1 MDTDICG
8 LFILIAG
15 LAFTIYGMNEV
26 SQHLEKLTGSRI
38 EKILKKVTKNPFKS
52 IALGT
57 GITVIMQS
65 SSALASV
72 LTGLVNSG
80 VMELGQTIGLIMGSN
95 IGTTF
100 TLWITGLIPFD
111 DNICFY
117 VIGSVALAGIILKMF
132 SSKDKLNDAGTILFS
147 ASILFAGIYFM
158 TESFN
163 MMKWGLIPSLLPL
176 GKYTLNPGPLLSDPV
191 QTVLKN
197 PFLCILAGMIV
208 TVLLQSSSVSIAALQ
223 ALSLTG
229 ILPVES
235 AIFLIVGQNIG
246 TSLTSVISSHGASKN
261 ARRVSF
267 IHLFFNLTGGL
278 LTTAGVWA
286 YVYIHSI
293 DEDITAN
300 PLMIAVIHTAFNVLT
315 SLILIPF
322 SSKLEKLAVL
332 FIKGKDETPDAENNL
347 FIDDRLLETPS
358 FALTECRSFAEKMAQ
373 LSLESFRDAFAIAG
387 KFDAKTADKVLKTED
402 LIDDYEDK
410 LGTYLIKL
418 SGCSLTKEDAA
429 LVSRLLHCIGD
440 FERISDHA
448 ANLVK
453 IYREMYE
460 RKIRFSHAARIETE
474 ILETAV
480 ADILE
485 MSVNAFINN
494 DADLARKVEPLEEV
508 INGLRMELK
517 NRHVHRL
524 QQDKCTTELGF
535 IFSDLL
541 TNLER
546 VSDHC
551 SNIAVCLIQLKDEKF
566 DTHEYITNLKE
577 NDKEFQEMRFQY
589 VEKYSLPD

>member
-1 MDTDICG
+1 MDTDLYG
-8 LFILIAG
+8 LFMLIAG
-15 LAFTIYGMNEV
+15 LAFTVYGMNEM

-38 EKILKKVTKNPFKS
+38 EKILKKVTRNPLKS

-57 GITVIMQS
+57 GITVLMQS

-80 VMELGQTIGLIMGSN
+80 VMELSQTVGLIMGSN

-100 TLWITGLIPFD
+100 TLWITGLVPIMEPAG
-111 DNICFY
+111 FY
-117 VIGSVALAGIILKMF
+117 IIGTAAASGIIMKRF
-132 SSKDKLNDAGTILFS
+132 SSKDKINDTGTIVFS
-147 ASILFAGIYFM
+147 ASILFVGIFLM
-158 TESFN
+158 TMALAAYVPTPISLDSSRQEQY
-163 MMKWGLIPSLLPL
+163 LILQQFLR
-176 GKYTLNPGPLLSDPV
+176 NPV
-191 QTVLKN
+191 FCV
-197 PFLCILAGMIV
+197 FAGMLI
-208 TVLLQSSSVSIAALQ
+208 TMILQSSSVSVAALQ
-223 ALSLTG
+223 AFSITG
-229 ILPVES
+229 VLPFES
-235 AIFLIVGQNIG
+235 AVFFIVGQNIG
-246 TSLTSVISSHGASKN
+246 TSVSSFISSQSADKN

-278 LTTAGVWA
+278 LTTAAVCIW
-286 YVYIHSI
+286 VNTHSA
-293 DEDITAN
+293 DERTDSVTAG
-300 PLMIAVIHTAFNVLT
+300 PLMIAAVHTGFNVIT
-315 SLILIPF
+315 SLVLVPF

-332 FIKGKDETPDAENNL
+332 VIKGENEKSDDEKKL
-347 FIDDRLLETPS
+347 FIDERLLETPS
-358 FALTECRSFAEKMAQ
+358 FALTECRSFAEKMAA
-373 LSLESFRDAFAIAG
+373 LSLDSYRDAFSIAG
-387 KFDAKTADKVLKTED
+387 KFDSKTAEKVLQTED

-418 SGCSLTKEDAA
+418 SGCSLTKEDGA

-448 ANLVK
+448 AGLVK
-453 IYREMYE
+453 IYREMDE

-474 ILETAV
+474 ILQTAV

-494 DADLARKVEPLEEV
+494 DADLARRVEPLEEV

-517 NRHVHRL
+517 NRHLRRL

-546 VSDHC
+546 ISDHC
-551 SNIAVCLIQLKDEKF
+551 SNIAVCLIQLKDDKF

-577 NDKEFQEMRFQY
+577 SDKDFQEMRFQY

>member
-1 MDTDICG
+1 MSTDLCG
-8 LFILIAG
+8 LFVLIAG
-15 LAFTIYGMNEV
+15 LAFTIYGMNEM

-38 EKILKKVTKNPFKS
+38 EKVLKKAARNPFKS

-57 GITVIMQS
+57 GITVLMQS

-80 VMELGQTIGLIMGSN
+80 VMEFSQTVGLIMGSN

-111 DNICFY
+111 NEACFF
-117 VIGSVALAGIILKMF
+117 VIGSVALAGIIFKMF
-132 SSKDKLNDAGTILFS
+132 TSKDKLNDTGTIIFS
-147 ASILFAGIYFM
+147 ASILFAGIAFM
-158 TESFN
+158 TAAFN
-163 MMKWGLIPSLLPL
+163 NMFMNEAVMSGLPGIPFYWRS
-176 GKYTLNPGPLLSDPV
+176 GPV
-191 QTVLKN
+191 QTVLRN
-197 PFLCILAGMIV
+197 PFLCILAGVIV
-208 TVLLQSSSVSIAALQ
+208 TVLLQSSSVSVAALQ

-229 ILPVES
+229 ILPLES
-235 AIFLIVGQNIG
+235 AVFFIVGQNIG
-246 TSLTSVISSHGASKN
+246 TSVSSFISSHSADKN

-278 LTTAGVWA
+278 LTTAAVWIW
-286 YVYIHSI
+286 VYTHSV
-293 DEDITAN
+293 DERTDPVTAG
-300 PLMIAVIHTAFNVLT
+300 PLMIAAVHTGFNVIT
-315 SLILIPF
+315 SLVLIPF
-322 SSKLEKLAVL
+322 SSKLEKLAILV
-332 FIKGKDETPDAENNL
+332 IKGENEKSYDEKKL
-347 FIDDRLLETPS
+347 FIDERLLETPS
-358 FALTECRSFAEKMAQ
+358 FALTECRSFAEKMAA
-373 LSLESFRDAFAIAG
+373 LSLDSYRDAFSIAG
-387 KFDAKTADKVLKTED
+387 KFDSKTAEKVLQTED

-418 SGCSLTKEDAA
+418 SGCSLTKEDGA

-448 ANLVK
+448 AGLVK
-453 IYREMYE
+453 IYREMDE

-474 ILETAV
+474 ILQTAV

-494 DADLARKVEPLEEV
+494 DADLARRVEPLEEV

-517 NRHVHRL
+517 NRHLRRL

-546 VSDHC
+546 ISDHC
-551 SNIAVCLIQLKDEKF
+551 SNIAVCLIQLRDDKF

-577 NDKEFQEMRFQY
+577 NDKDFQEMRFQY

>member
-1 MDTDICG
+1 
-8 LFILIAG
+8 
-15 LAFTIYGMNEV
+15 
-26 SQHLEKLTGSRI
+26 
-38 EKILKKVTKNPFKS
+38 
-52 IALGT
+52 
-57 GITVIMQS
+57 
-65 SSALASV
+65 
-72 LTGLVNSG
+72 
-80 VMELGQTIGLIMGSN
+80 
-95 IGTTF
+95 
-100 TLWITGLIPFD
+100 
-111 DNICFY
+111 
-117 VIGSVALAGIILKMF
+117 
-132 SSKDKLNDAGTILFS
+132 
-147 ASILFAGIYFM
+147 
-158 TESFN
+158 
-163 MMKWGLIPSLLPL
+163 
-176 GKYTLNPGPLLSDPV
+176 
-191 QTVLKN
+191 
-197 PFLCILAGMIV
+197 
-208 TVLLQSSSVSIAALQ
+208 
-223 ALSLTG
+223 
-229 ILPVES
+229 
-235 AIFLIVGQNIG
+235 
-246 TSLTSVISSHGASKN
+246 
-261 ARRVSF
+261 
-267 IHLFFNLTGGL
+267 
-278 LTTAGVWA
+278 
-286 YVYIHSI
+286 
-293 DEDITAN
+293 
-300 PLMIAVIHTAFNVLT
+300 MIAVIHTAFNVLT

-517 NRHVHRL
+517 NRHVRRL

>member
-1 MDTDICG
+1 MDTDLYG
-8 LFILIAG
+8 LFMLIAG
-15 LAFTIYGMNEV
+15 IAFTIYGMNEI

-38 EKILKKVTKNPFKS
+38 EKILKKVTRNPLKS

-80 VMELGQTIGLIMGSN
+80 VMELSQTVGLIMGSN

-100 TLWITGLIPFD
+100 TLWITGLIPFAD
-111 DNICFY
+111 PASFY
-117 VIGSVALAGIILKMF
+117 IIGAAAVAGIILKRF
-132 SSKDKLNDAGTILFS
+132 SSKDKINDAGTIIFS
-147 ASILFAGIYFM
+147 ASILFVGMLLMTMALLAVVPTPL
-158 TESFN
+158 TES
-163 MMKWGLIPSLLPL
+163 
-176 GKYTLNPGPLLSDPV
+176 TLR
-191 QTVLKN
+191 QEQYIVLKQFLTN
-197 PFLCILAGMIV
+197 PAFCILAGVII
-208 TVLLQSSSVSIAALQ
+208 TLLFQSSSVSVAALQ
-223 ALSLTG
+223 AFSLTG
-229 ILPVES
+229 ILPLES
-235 AIFLIVGQNIG
+235 AVLLIVGQNIG
-246 TSLTSVISSHGASKN
+246 TSIMSVISSHSADKN

-278 LTTAGVWA
+278 LATAGVLIW
-286 YVYIHSI
+286 VNTRGSGEQIQPVI
-293 DEDITAN
+293 AN
-300 PLMIAVIHTAFNVLT
+300 PLAIAAVHTGFNLIT

-322 SSKLEKLAVL
+322 SSKLEKFAVHV
-332 FIKGKDETPDAENNL
+332 IKGENEKTEDEKKL
-347 FIDDRLLETPS
+347 FIDERLLETPS
-358 FALTECRSFAEKMAQ
+358 FALTECRSFAEKMAG
-373 LSLESFRDAFAIAG
+373 LSLDSYRDAFSIAG
-387 KFDAKTADKVLKTED
+387 KFDAKTAEKVLQTED

-418 SGCSLTKEDAA
+418 SGCSLTREDAA

-448 ANLVK
+448 AGLVK
-453 IYREMYE
+453 IYREMNE

-474 ILETAV
+474 ILQTAV

-494 DADLARKVEPLEEV
+494 DADLARRVEPLEEV

-517 NRHVHRL
+517 NRHLRRL

-546 VSDHC
+546 ISDHC
-551 SNIAVCLIQLKDEKF
+551 SNIAVCLIQLKDDKF

-577 NDKEFQEMRFQY
+577 SDKDFQEIRFQY

>member
-1 MDTDICG
+1 MDTDLYVYG
-8 LFILIAG
+8 LFIIIAG
-15 LAFTIYGMNEV
+15 LAFTIYGMNEM

-38 EKILKKVTKNPFKS
+38 EKILKKITRNPLKS

-57 GITVIMQS
+57 GITVLMQS

-80 VMELGQTIGLIMGSN
+80 VMELSQTVGLIMGSN

-100 TLWITGLIPFD
+100 TLWITGLVPITEPAG
-111 DNICFY
+111 FY
-117 VIGSVALAGIILKMF
+117 IIGTAAVAGIIMKRF
-132 SSKDKLNDAGTILFS
+132 SSKDKINDTGTIVFS
-147 ASILFAGIYFM
+147 ASILFVGIFLM
-158 TESFN
+158 TMALVAYVPTPISLDSSRQEQY
-163 MMKWGLIPSLLPL
+163 LILQQFLR
-176 GKYTLNPGPLLSDPV
+176 NPV
-191 QTVLKN
+191 FCV
-197 PFLCILAGMIV
+197 FAGMLI
-208 TVLLQSSSVSIAALQ
+208 TMILQSSSVSVAALQ
-223 ALSLTG
+223 AFSITG
-229 ILPVES
+229 VLPLES
-235 AIFLIVGQNIG
+235 AVFFIVGQNIG
-246 TSLTSVISSHGASKN
+246 TSVSSFISSHSADKN

-278 LTTAGVWA
+278 LTTAAVWIW
-286 YVYIHSI
+286 VYTHSV
-293 DEDITAN
+293 DERTDPVTAG
-300 PLMIAVIHTAFNVLT
+300 PLMIAAVHTGFNVIT
-315 SLILIPF
+315 SLVLIPF
-322 SSKLEKLAVL
+322 SSKLEKLAILV
-332 FIKGKDETPDAENNL
+332 IKGENEKSDDEKKL
-347 FIDDRLLETPS
+347 FIDERLLETPS
-358 FALTECRSFAEKMAQ
+358 FALTECRSFAEKMAA
-373 LSLESFRDAFAIAG
+373 LSLESYRDAFSAAA
-387 KFDAKTADKVLKTED
+387 KFDAKTAEKVLQTED

-448 ANLVK
+448 AGLVK
-453 IYREMYE
+453 IYREMNE

-474 ILETAV
+474 ILQTAV

-494 DADLARKVEPLEEV
+494 DADLARRVEPLEEV

-517 NRHVHRL
+517 NRHLRRL

-546 VSDHC
+546 ISDHC
-551 SNIAVCLIQLKDEKF
+551 SNIAVCLIQLKDDKF
-566 DTHEYITNLKE
+566 DTHEYITNIKE
-577 NDKEFQEMRFQY
+577 NDKDFQEMRFQY